1 MDRAL
6 RPIANVRGGDGVA
19 ALATGRVA
27 PDNRRQES
35 PTAAADSRGCR
46 IAAVLFPEA
55 TIRGGGWQPG
65 DRSAS
70 PRLDESGFHI
80 IDCDS

>member
-1 MDRAL
+1 MDWAL

-27 PDNRRQES
+27 TVTDAKSLQRPRHI
-35 PTAAADSRGCR
+35 R
-46 IAAVLFPEA
+46 IAAVPFLEA
-55 TIRGGGWQPG
+55 KIRGGGWQPG
-65 DRSAS
+65 DRSAGS
-70 PRLDESGFHI
+70 RLDESGFHI